1 MKELVLDLIN
11 SYEDRISTVEEL
23 ITATYQATVA
33 SEGRFGVLGEER
45 EKLKSGLQ
53 KTLAKNCSLRR
64 KDFNCLMESFFSDSG
79 RKRREIEEKRK
90 EVIERIKGY
99 LDEQKKLVISLRQ
112 QLELA
117 PEETA
122 TGDGDTLICNI
133 KAVYQ
138 DTGQQILALL
148 RSFQSHLLVFQ
159 REQEEINHKLQRL
172 ADRGES
178 LRIEDLRQL
187 EAASAHQ
194 DRKTERELRRREV
207 ERLLACFKQHREN
220 SRH

>member
-11 SYEDRISTVEEL
+11 SYEDRLSTVEEL
-23 ITATYQATVA
+23 ITTTYRATVA
-33 SEGRFGVLGEER
+33 SEGSFGVLDEER

-64 KDFNCLMESFFSDSG
+64 KDFDRLMESFLSDSG
-79 RKRREIEEKRK
+79 RKRRENEEERK
-90 EVIERIKGY
+90 GVIESIKGY
-99 LDEQKKLVISLRQ
+99 LDEQKRLVTSLRQ

-122 TGDGDTLICNI
+122 TGDTDTLSNI
-133 KAVYQ
+133 KAAYQ

-148 RSFQSHLLVFQ
+148 RSFQSHLLAFQ
-159 REQEEINHKLQRL
+159 RDQEEINQKLQRL

-194 DRKTERELRRREV
+194 DRKTERELRRCEV
-207 ERLLACFKQHREN
+207 ERLLACFKRHREN
-220 SRH
+220 SRQ